1 MIANFH
7 LHPCKV
13 NKIITTFAKNNN
25 EMTVERDIAGFV
37 IPFAAGIL
45 TVFLSNP
52 SAAWLQT
59 SGSWLPATVSY
70 TVSVTSLCLLM
81 HPAHL
86 KWNGHLLMTV
96 ITIAA
101 FGCGCMTGYTW
112 RFISIGTP
120 SGFSVIP
127 DWISGLGLSMKS
139 RIEALPFRN
148 SDTNHL
154 IAALITGDRTGMSPD
169 VMRSFRDSGAAHILA
184 LSGLHL
190 GIIYGILSYVL
201 SAFGNSPAVKRARS
215 VLTVLICGLYT
226 AATGAGASITR
237 AFLFILIGEAASL
250 TGRYRSTSTVLMTA
264 LFIQLLFSPSS
275 SRNVGFQLSYAAMAG
290 IAFIFPRLKALWP
303 AGRGGALRWIWNS
316 AAMSI
321 SCQITTGPLAYLYFG
336 TFPQYFLL
344 TNLLALP
351 LVGVIIPMSLLVLGL
366 DAAGMCPMVLLRGV
380 EGMVEGMKFILGVIG
395 SM

>member
-1 MIANFH
+1 
-7 LHPCKV
+7 
-13 NKIITTFAKNNN
+13 
-25 EMTVERDIAGFV
+25 MTVERDIAGFV
-37 IPFAAGIL
+37 VPFAAGIMA
-45 TVFLSNP
+45 VFLSNP

-59 SGSWLPATVSY
+59 SGPWIPAAVSCA
-70 TVSVTSLCLLM
+70 VSAISLCFLI
-81 HPAHL
+81 HPSHL
-86 KWNGHLLMTV
+86 RWNGYLLMTV
-96 ITIAA
+96 ITLAA
-101 FGCGCMTGYTW
+101 FGCGCMTGYTC

-139 RIEALPFRN
+139 RIEALPFTN
-148 SDTNHL
+148 SGTNQL
-154 IAALITGDRTGMSPD
+154 IAALVTGDRTGLSADAMQ
-169 VMRSFRDSGAAHILA
+169 SFRDSGAAHILA

-190 GIIYGILSYVL
+190 GIIYGTLSSILSV
-201 SAFGNSPAVKRARS
+201 FGNSPMAKKVRS
-215 VLTVLICGLYT
+215 VLIILICGLYT

-250 TGRYRSTSTVLMTA
+250 TGRYRSTATVLMSS

-275 SRNVGFQLSYAAMAG
+275 SRDVGFQLSYAAMAG
-290 IAFIFPRLKALWP
+290 IAFIFPRFKVLWP

-351 LVGVIIPMSLLVLGL
+351 LVGLIIPLSLLTLGL

-380 EGMVEGMKFILGVIG
+380 EGMVEGTMFSLGVIG